1 MQLVKVGQMVFF
13 FFLYNTMHL
22 PEVMKIFLDTADT
35 DLIRKYY
42 GTGLIDGVTTNPTL
56 IMRSGRDPE
65 EVYKEIEEIGLKDI
79 SMEVV
84 GDSNQMISE
93 GIRLAEK
100 FPNSATIKVPCTPDG
115 LLACA
120 ELSTKNLI
128 RVNVTLIFDVA
139 QAILAAKAGAT
150 YVSPFVGRLDDNSIA
165 GLQLIKD
172 IDEVFRVQ
180 CVHKT
185 KILSASIRYVN
196 SVSQSFANGAS
207 IVTMPPSVFDKMYN
221 HVLTDKGLQIFDDD
235 WKKTQEIISKT

>member
-1 MQLVKVGQMVFF
+1 MTNL
-13 FFLYNTMHL
+13 L
-22 PEVMKIFLDTADT
+22 ESMKIFLDTADT
-35 DLIRKYY
+35 ELIRKYY

-56 IMRSGRDPE
+56 IRKSGRDPE
-65 EVYKEIEEIGLKDI
+65 EVYQEIQDIGLRDI

-84 GDSNQMISE
+84 GDSNEMIEE
-93 GIRLAEK
+93 GIRLATK
-100 FPNSATIKVPCTPDG
+100 FPKSATIKVPCTPDG

-120 ELSTKNLI
+120 ELSCKDLI

-139 QAILAAKAGAT
+139 QAILSAKAGAA

-165 GLQLIKD
+165 GLNLIKD

-180 CVHKT
+180 CVHRT

-196 SVSQSFANGAS
+196 SVSQSFANGAH

-221 HVLTDKGLQIFDDD
+221 HVLTDKGLQIFDED
-235 WKKTQEIISKT
+235 WKKTQEIISKSA

>member
-1 MQLVKVGQMVFF
+1 MTNL
-13 FFLYNTMHL
+13 L
-22 PEVMKIFLDTADT
+22 ESMKIFLDTADT
-35 DLIRKYY
+35 NLIRKYY

-56 IMRSGRDPE
+56 IRKSGRDPE
-65 EVYKEIEEIGLKDI
+65 EVYQEIQDIGLRDI

-84 GDSNQMISE
+84 GDANEMIEE
-93 GIRLAEK
+93 GIRLATK
-100 FPNSATIKVPCTPDG
+100 FPKSATIKVPCTPDG

-120 ELSTKNLI
+120 ELSCKDLI

-139 QAILAAKAGAT
+139 QAILSAKAGAA

-165 GLQLIKD
+165 GLNLIKD

-196 SVSQSFANGAS
+196 SVSQSFANGAN

-221 HVLTDKGLQIFDDD
+221 HVLTDKGLQIFDED
-235 WKKTQEIISKT
+235 WKNVVHHG

>member
-1 MQLVKVGQMVFF
+1 MTNL
-13 FFLYNTMHL
+13 L
-22 PEVMKIFLDTADT
+22 ESMKIFLDTADT
-35 DLIRKYY
+35 ELIRKYY

-56 IMRSGRDPE
+56 IRKSGRDPE
-65 EVYKEIEEIGLKDI
+65 EVYQEIQDIGLRDI

-84 GDSNQMISE
+84 GDANEMIEE
-93 GIRLAEK
+93 GIRLATK
-100 FPNSATIKVPCTPDG
+100 FPKSATIKVPCTPDG

-120 ELSTKNLI
+120 ELSCKDLI

-139 QAILAAKAGAT
+139 QAILSAKAGAA

-165 GLQLIKD
+165 GLNLIKD

-180 CVHKT
+180 AIHRT

-196 SVSQSFANGAS
+196 SVSQSFANGAN

-221 HVLTDKGLQIFDDD
+221 HVLTDKGLEIFDQD
-235 WKKTQEIISKT
+235 WKNVVHHG